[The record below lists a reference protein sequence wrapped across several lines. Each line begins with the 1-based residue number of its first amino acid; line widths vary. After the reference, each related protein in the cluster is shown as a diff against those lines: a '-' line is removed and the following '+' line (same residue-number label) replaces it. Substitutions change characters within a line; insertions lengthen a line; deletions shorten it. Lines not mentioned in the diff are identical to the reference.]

1 STYRHNFFS
10 GGDIPLATW
19 YPNSTCEI
27 SALNAGSP
35 TSPGNLNQTFGN
47 FTWNTPSL
55 GSTLSLGGQLTSI
68 SGNLR
73 LVNTNAKVVSFASGS
88 SGYTLTIEGDVL
100 VEGGIYFLTQN
111 LSSSS
116 EIIIEGN
123 YTHTAGNVL
132 LAQNNSND
140 ITVQLA
146 GNFSKTGGS
155 FGAGSGTGF
164 KNIVFNGDGT

>member
-1 STYRHNFFS
+1 
-10 GGDIPLATW
+10 
-19 YPNSTCEI
+19 
-27 SALNAGSP
+27 
-35 TSPGNLNQTFGN
+35 N

-164 KNIVFNGDGT
+164 KNIVFNGDGTPQTYSTNALAANPQQHFRVAAGAHLDLGTSSIV